1 MLDLT
6 GLQVDAFVG
15 ALQDGYRRT
24 WGRQNEEYADILR
37 WVGTTVLEIIAVS
50 DALYHDVEHTMMV
63 TLVGQEILRGRH
75 VREGGVSTRDWLH
88 VVVSLLCH
96 DIGYVRGV
104 CRNDRGNTCDKGNGQ
119 MVELPPGSTDAGL
132 TPYHVDRGKRFV
144 EERFA
149 SNPILDVAEI
159 QRNIE
164 HTRFPV
170 PDDHDTRDNG
180 YPAVVRGADLIGQL
194 SDPRYLT

>member
-50 DALYHDVEHTMMV
+50 DALYHDVEHTLMV
-63 TLVGQEILRGRH
+63 TLVGQEILRGKH
-75 VREGGVSTRDWLH
+75 VREGGVSPCDWMHFML
-88 VVVSLLCH
+88 SLLCH

-104 CRNDRGNTCDKGNGQ
+104 CRDDRNGVYTTGVDDQ
-119 MVELPPGSTDAGL
+119 TVRLPPGASDAAL

-144 EERFA
+144 RERFGGQGA
-149 SNPILDVAEI
+149 LIDGEVVAA
-159 QRNIE
+159 NIE
-164 HTRFPV
+164 RTRFPV
-170 PDDHDTRDNG
+170 PHDDDHQSTDD
-180 YPAVVRGADLIGQL
+180 
-194 SDPRYLT
+194 